1 MSVQLRDYT
10 GIDSLTAFVASIVM
24 FLFVQFLE
32 RNGPLFTIRGQTPY
46 VKEIEEK
53 EVTDDL
59 KLILTDHTSKFDPS
73 VSASNGRV
81 YFDERLEK

>member
-1 MSVQLRDYT
+1 MSAQFRDYT
-10 GIDSLTAFVASIVM
+10 GVDSLTAFVASIAM

-32 RNGPLFTIRGQTPY
+32 RNGPLFIIRGQTPY

-59 KLILTDHTSKFDPS
+59 KLTDHTSRLDPS
-73 VSASNGRV
+73 TSASNGRI
-81 YFDERLEK
+81 YFEESLEK

>member
-1 MSVQLRDYT
+1 MSVQHRDYT

-59 KLILTDHTSKFDPS
+59 KLTDHTSKFDPS